1 MVKKYTLEFIV
12 FICGAIVMI
21 YELVG
26 SRLIAPYAGTSIYVW
41 TSLIGVILGS
51 LSLGYYLGGKLADR
65 KAEWHF
71 FSTIIFSAAVFI
83 GSTVFLKNVIL
94 DFVQLLNV
102 RSEYTALIA
111 SLFLFAPASV
121 ALGMISPYS
130 VKLKMKNLESS
141 ASTVGNLY
149 AISTV
154 GSIVGTFA
162 AGFFIIPF
170 FGTTRILL
178 FMSISLIAMSVL
190 ASWKIFLKTRLVVIA
205 CVSCIV
211 LFQGSIFGKKGVIDI
226 DTPYNK
232 VWIEYGHDEK
242 SKKAMITL
250 RTDPFANQSAMF
262 LDGDDLVFTYAK
274 YFRLVQHFH
283 PHIKKA
289 LMIGGCGYSYPKY
302 FIDKFPES
310 TMDVVEID
318 PGMTEIARKYF
329 RLQEND
335 RLRIFHEDA
344 RTFLNKNKD
353 KYDVIYGDAFN
364 SFISV
369 PYQLATREA
378 IDKMYNALND
388 DGLVIQ
394 NIISGI
400 NGEKGEFLR
409 AEIATYRQY
418 FPQVYIFKI
427 SDKDSHESQNV
438 ILVALKN
445 DKTQSF
451 TSPDKELNKYLQ
463 SLWRENIEMDMPVI
477 TDDHAPVEYY
487 KFRSL

>member
-1 MVKKYTLEFIV
+1 MVKKYILEFIV

-71 FSTIIFSAAVFI
+71 FSTIIFSAAILI
-83 GSTVFLKNVIL
+83 GSTVFLKNIIL

-102 RSEYTALIA
+102 RSNIRPSSLLI
-111 SLFLFAPASV
+111 PVCPQV
-121 ALGMISPYS
+121 ALVMISPYS
-130 VKLKMKNLESS
+130 VKLKMKTWN
-141 ASTVGNLY
+141 ARATVGNLMPSRPSAVSRNFRGGLLY
-149 AISTV
+149 HSY
-154 GSIVGTFA
+154 
-162 AGFFIIPF
+162 
-170 FGTTRILL
+170 FGTTDPAVYDNQLNSHVGDSILK
-178 FMSISLIAMSVL
+178 M
-190 ASWKIFLKTRLVVIA
+190 FLKRDMWLLHAFHALPSSGVY
-205 CVSCIV
+205 
-211 LFQGSIFGKKGVIDI
+211 FRERKGVSL

-232 VWIEYGHDEK
+232 VWIEYGHDER
-242 SKKAMITL
+242 SKKAIITL

-262 LDGDDLVFTYAK
+262 LDSDELVFTYAK
-274 YFRLVQHFH
+274 YFRLVRHFH

-344 RTFLNKNKD
+344 RTFLNKNKN

-364 SFISV
+364 PSFRS
-369 PYQLATREA
+369 PTMLATREA
-378 IDKMYNALND
+378 TVRCTMPSMTMGCNTEIFFR
-388 DGLVIQ
+388 
-394 NIISGI
+394 ISGKRR
-400 NGEKGEFLR
+400 NLEGRNCQYWEYFRRVLSSR
-409 AEIATYRQY
+409 RQ
-418 FPQVYIFKI
+418 QN
-427 SDKDSHESQNV
+427 SHDSQNV
-438 ILVALKN
+438 ILAPQD

-451 TSPDKELNKYLQ
+451 TSRTKA
-463 SLWRENIEMDMPVI
+463 R
-477 TDDHAPVEYY
+477 
-487 KFRSL
+487 